1 MEAKTLEKI
10 EALIAAA
17 AGQAL
22 VSTNGFGIIVP
33 TGSSLVDV
41 EKFQRSPR
49 AHRQTY
55 RTERTLDFIRY
66 VTENSNEKTCLY
78 IHPQG
83 EGATAIIDHGA
94 VDDPQWAHHRAVLA
108 LRHTPA
114 WLAAKRICQGAHAQQ
129 TLVDFLQDW
138 PGHLSAHKSDGEEIQ
153 LSRAIAAVRRVKI
166 TAGAVRTATIGDMA
180 NARSAMETIEASSE
194 VGLLPAYFV
203 MQTPIYVGQ
212 AVAEVVLHL
221 SVRTDDK
228 ACEPRLALRIVGEE
242 MLAEAEA
249 TALEEILQSKSGID
263 KKNIF
268 VGEVE
273 RTK

>member
-1 MEAKTLEKI
+1 
-10 EALIAAA
+10 
-17 AGQAL
+17 
-22 VSTNGFGIIVP
+22 
-33 TGSSLVDV
+33 
-41 EKFQRSPR
+41 
-49 AHRQTY
+49 
-55 RTERTLDFIRY
+55 
-66 VTENSNEKTCLY
+66 
-78 IHPQG
+78 
-83 EGATAIIDHGA
+83 
-94 VDDPQWAHHRAVLA
+94 
-108 LRHTPA
+108 
-114 WLAAKRICQGAHAQQ
+114 
-129 TLVDFLQDW
+129 
-138 PGHLSAHKSDGEEIQ
+138 
-153 LSRAIAAVRRVKI
+153 
-166 TAGAVRTATIGDMA
+166 MA

-228 ACEPRLALRIVGEE
+228 AEPRLALRIVGEE